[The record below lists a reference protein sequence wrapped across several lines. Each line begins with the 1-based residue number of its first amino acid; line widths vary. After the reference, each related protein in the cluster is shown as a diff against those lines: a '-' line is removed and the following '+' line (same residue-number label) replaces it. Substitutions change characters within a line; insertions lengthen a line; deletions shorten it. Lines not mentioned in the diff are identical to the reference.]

1 MGRARGVRARRVS
14 GIVRSR
20 DESRRGKVRVVS
32 LCKWDERSFAGRRC
46 SRENCISCISL
57 NDRSPGIMIGEIDPW
72 TWNLGNVLE

>member
-46 SRENCISCISL
+46 SRENCISCFK
-57 NDRSPGIMIGEIDPW
+57 
-72 TWNLGNVLE
+72 

>member
-32 LCKWDERSFAGRRC
+32 LCKWDERLLRGGDVRGRIVFRV
-46 SRENCISCISL
+46 L
-57 NDRSPGIMIGEIDPW
+57 NDRSTGITIGEIDPW